1 MRVRIG
7 AARNRKKKRLFNEVK
22 GNYGGRSKLLRTA
35 KETLLRAR
43 AFSFRDRR
51 AKKREIRA
59 LWITRI
65 TAGVR
70 ARGMNYST
78 FMNGLKLAGIELDR
92 RALSDLAALY
102 PAVFDEIVAASKAA
116 LDKKQAA

>member
-59 LWITRI
+59 LWISRI
-65 TAGVR
+65 TAAVR
-70 ARGMNYST
+70 SRGMNYSV
-78 FMNGLKLAGIELDR
+78 FMNGLKLAGVELDR

-102 PAVFDEIVAASKAA
+102 PAVFDEVFALAKAA
-116 LDKKQAA
+116 LQNKKAA

>member
-7 AARNRKKKRLFNEVK
+7 AARTRKKKRIFKEAK
-22 GNYGGRSKLLRTA
+22 GNYGGRRNLIRSV
-35 KETLLRAR
+35 KETNLRAR
-43 AFSFRDRR
+43 AFAFRDRR

-70 ARGMNYST
+70 ERGLNYST
-78 FMNGLKLAGIELDR
+78 FMHGLKLAGVTLDR
-92 RALSDLAALY
+92 RSLSDLAALY
-102 PAVFDEIVAASKAA
+102 PTVFDELVALANSSLKSA
-116 LDKKQAA
+116 QS

>member
-1 MRVRIG
+1 MRVRVG

-43 AFSFRDRR
+43 AFGFRDRR

-65 TAGVR
+65 TAAVR
-70 ARGMNYST
+70 SRGMSYSR

-92 RALSDLAALY
+92 RSLSDLAALY
-102 PAVFDEIVAASKAA
+102 PEVFDEVFATAKSAAEKKPAA
-116 LDKKQAA
+116 